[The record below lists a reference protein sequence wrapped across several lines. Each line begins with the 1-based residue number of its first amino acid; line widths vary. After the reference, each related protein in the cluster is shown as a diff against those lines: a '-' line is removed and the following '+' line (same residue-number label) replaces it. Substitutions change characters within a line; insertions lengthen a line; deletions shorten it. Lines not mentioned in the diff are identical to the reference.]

1 MMCYHPSLAT
11 RCWAAP
17 PHPRPLGQRAPGPA
31 TAPATR
37 SRCGRSQP
45 VARCLYLRFCSMAKK
60 TRRQK
65 QRAAARRPAASSPG
79 AAGWQPRTPA
89 STRPAEA
96 VSPSPEDTE
105 AAGIPAEPAA
115 AAGAAG
121 TRRRIERVSP
131 TTGVARGPARP
142 GRGPANAAA
151 MFQPLES
158 EDAAIPFD
166 RVPYVPADLRRVA
179 MMAAAM
185 VVLIIIAALVVSHLV
200 T

>member
-1 MMCYHPSLAT
+1 
-11 RCWAAP
+11 
-17 PHPRPLGQRAPGPA
+17 
-31 TAPATR
+31 
-37 SRCGRSQP
+37 
-45 VARCLYLRFCSMAKK
+45 MAKK

-79 AAGWQPRTPA
+79 STGLQARTPA
-89 STRPAEA
+89 PGRPVHEA
-96 VSPSPEDTE
+96 VTALDESAARVE
-105 AAGIPAEPAA
+105 AAPAVSSA
-115 AAGAAG
+115 AAG

-131 TTGVARGPARP
+131 VASGARPAARP

-166 RVPYVPADLRRVA
+166 RVPYVPSDLRRVGV
-179 MMAAAM
+179 MAALM
-185 VVLIIIAALVVSHLV
+185 VVLIIVAALIVSHVV